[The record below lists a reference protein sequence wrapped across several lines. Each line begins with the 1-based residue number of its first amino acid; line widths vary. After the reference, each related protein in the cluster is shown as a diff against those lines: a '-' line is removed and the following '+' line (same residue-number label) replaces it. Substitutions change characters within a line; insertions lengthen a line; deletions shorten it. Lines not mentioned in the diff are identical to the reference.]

1 MTYYDAAKK
10 VLEQSDVPMKV
21 DEIWEKACELGYDK
35 EIKETGKKKNSDY
48 QMSKTPTYSLSSS
61 IYTDIK
67 YNPDTTIFVK
77 VGKGKFFLKDKI
89 NNSNQNLINEINN
102 LSEEED
108 VEEVTEN
115 TITNRKILEE
125 DLHIPLTK
133 YLYSM
138 KIYSKTINANATDV
152 NLKGK
157 MKWGTPDIVAV
168 TFKDYINKSVLE
180 LFNHINLPTTE
191 LYAYELKLKLTLGSL
206 TEYYFQALS
215 NSGWANESWLV
226 AMEIDEN
233 NYDELMEEIKRLNQ
247 SFGVGVIKLDY
258 NNPEDSEILFSAKKR
273 NYLDI
278 DTMHKLCYNRQFQ
291 DFINDVNEI
300 LEAKDKSKNH
310 IISSLIN
317 SGRFNNSN

>member
-35 EIKETGKKKNSDY
+35 IIAETLNGK
-48 QMSKTPTYSLSSS
+48 MSKTPIASLASV
-61 IYTDIK
+61 IYVDIK
-67 YNPDTTIFVK
+67 YNPTSTIFTK
-77 VGKGKFFLKDKI
+77 VGKGKFLLKSKI
-89 NNSNQNLINEINN
+89 NSSNQNLINEIND
-102 LSEEED
+102 LIEEED
-108 VEEVTEN
+108 TEESSEN
-115 TITNRKILEE
+115 TITNKKILEE

-138 KIYSKTINANATDV
+138 KIYSKTINANATDI

-191 LYAYELKLKLTLGSL
+191 IYAYELKLKLTLGSL

-215 NSGWANESWLV
+215 NSGWANEAWLV

-233 NYDELMEEIKRLNQ
+233 NYDELMEKIKRLNQ
-247 SFGVGVIKLDY
+247 SFGVGIIKLNY
-258 NNPEDSEILFSAKKR
+258 YNPEDSEILFSAKK
-273 NYLDI
+273 
-278 DTMHKLCYNRQFQ
+278 
-291 DFINDVNEI
+291 EI
-300 LEAKDKSKNH
+300 
-310 IISSLIN
+310 I
-317 SGRFNNSN
+317 

>member
-35 EIKETGKKKNSDY
+35 IIAETLNGK
-48 QMSKTPTYSLSSS
+48 MSKTPIASLGAK

-67 YNPDTTIFVK
+67 FNPDTTIFTK
-77 VGKGKFFLKDKI
+77 VGKGKFLLKSKI
-89 NNSNQNLINEINN
+89 NSSNQNLINEIND

-215 NSGWANESWLV
+215 NSGWANEAWLV

-247 SFGVGVIKLDY
+247 SFGVGIIKLNY
-258 NNPEDSEILFSAKKR
+258 YNPEDSEILFSAKKR
-273 NYLDI
+273 NNLDI

-317 SGRFNNSN
+317 SKRFNNPN

>member
-10 VLEQSDVPMKV
+10 VLEQSDVPMHYKDIWNKV
-21 DEIWEKACELGYDK
+21 IELGYDK
-35 EIKETGKKKNSDY
+35 EIEQLSNFNRLTPWSSLA
-48 QMSKTPTYSLSSS
+48 SKIYS
-61 IYTDIK
+61 DIK
-67 YNPDTTIFVK
+67 FNPDTTIFIK
-77 VGKGKFFLKDKI
+77 VGKGKFFLKSKI
-89 NNSNQNLINEINN
+89 NNSNQNIINEIDN
-102 LSEEED
+102 SEEET
-108 VEEVTEN
+108 EYIIEN
-115 TITNRKILEE
+115 TITNKKILEE

-138 KIYSKTINANATDV
+138 KIYSKTINANATDI

-191 LYAYELKLKLTLGSL
+191 LYAYELKLKLTLGTL

-215 NSGWANESWLV
+215 NSGWANEAWLV

-258 NNPEDSEILFSAKKR
+258 DNPEDSEILFSAKKR

-317 SGRFNNSN
+317 SGRFNKPN

>member
-35 EIKETGKKKNSDY
+35 IIAETLNGK
-48 QMSKTPTYSLSSS
+48 MSKTPIASLGAK

-67 YNPDTTIFVK
+67 FNPDTTIFIK
-77 VGKGKFFLKDKI
+77 VGKGKFLLKSKI
-89 NNSNQNLINEINN
+89 NYSNQNLINEINN

-108 VEEVTEN
+108 TEDIIEN
-115 TITNRKILEE
+115 TITNKKILEE

-152 NLKGK
+152 TLKGK

-191 LYAYELKLKLTLGSL
+191 LYAYELKLKLTLRSL

-215 NSGWANESWLV
+215 NSGWANEAWLV

-300 LEAKDKSKNH
+300 LDAKDKSKSH
-310 IISSLIN
+310 IISSLVN
-317 SGRFNNSN
+317 SSRFNNPN

>member
-10 VLEQSDVPMKV
+10 VLEQSDVPMRLN
-21 DEIWEKACELGYDK
+21 EIWEKSCELGYDK
-35 EIKETGKKKNSDY
+35 QIEETGKKKNSDF
-48 QMSKTPTYSLSSS
+48 QMSKTPITSLASS

-77 VGKGKFFLKDKI
+77 VGRGEFFLKSKI
-89 NNSNQNLINEINN
+89 NSSNQNLINNTN
-102 LSEEED
+102 EED
-108 VEEVTEN
+108 TDDIIVN
-115 TITNRKILEE
+115 NSANKKILEE

-157 MKWGTPDIVAV
+157 MKWGTPDIIAV
-168 TFKDYINKSVLE
+168 TFKDYINKSVLK
-180 LFNHINLPTTE
+180 LFNYINLPTTE
-191 LYAYELKLKLTLGSL
+191 LYAYELKLKLTLGNL

-215 NSGWANESWLV
+215 NSGWANEAWLV
-226 AMEIDEN
+226 AMEINEN
-233 NYDELMEEIKRLNQ
+233 DIDLMEEIKRLNQ
-247 SFGVGVIKLDY
+247 SFGVGIIRLDY

-273 NYLDI
+273 NDLDI
-278 DTMHKLCYNRQFQ
+278 DTMHKLCNNRQFQ

-317 SGRFNNSN
+317 SKRFNNPK

>member
-35 EIKETGKKKNSDY
+35 IIAETLNGK
-48 QMSKTPTYSLSSS
+48 MSKTPIASLGAK

-67 YNPDTTIFVK
+67 FNPDTTIFTK
-77 VGKGKFFLKDKI
+77 VGKGKFLLQSKI
-89 NNSNQNLINEINN
+89 NSSNQNLINEIND

-108 VEEVTEN
+108 TEESSEN
-115 TITNRKILEE
+115 TITNKKILEK

-138 KIYSKTINANATDV
+138 KIYSKTINANATDI

-191 LYAYELKLKLTLGSL
+191 IYAYELKLKLTLGSL

-215 NSGWANESWLV
+215 NSGWANEAWLV

-247 SFGVGVIKLDY
+247 SFGVCIIKLNY
-258 NNPEDSEILFSAKKR
+258 YNPEDSEILFSAKKR
-273 NYLDI
+273 NDLDI
-278 DTMHKLCYNRQFQ
+278 DTMHKLCNNRQFQ
-291 DFINDVNEI
+291 DFIDDVNK
-300 LEAKDKSKNH
+300 L
-310 IISSLIN
+310 
-317 SGRFNNSN
+317 

>member
-35 EIKETGKKKNSDY
+35 IIAETLNGK
-48 QMSKTPTYSLSSS
+48 MSKTPIASLGAK

-67 YNPDTTIFVK
+67 FNPDTTIFVK
-77 VGKGKFFLKDKI
+77 VGKGKFLLKSKI
-89 NNSNQNLINEINN
+89 NNSNESLINEINN
-102 LSEEED
+102 LSEED
-108 VEEVTEN
+108 DAEEVTEN
-115 TITNRKILEE
+115 TITNKKILEE

-138 KIYSKTINANATDV
+138 KIYSKTINANAADV

-215 NSGWANESWLV
+215 NSGWDNEAWLV

-317 SGRFNNSN
+317 SGRFNNPN

>member
-21 DEIWEKACELGYDK
+21 DDIWEKACELGYDK
-35 EIKETGKKKNSDY
+35 IIAETLNGK
-48 QMSKTPTYSLSSS
+48 MSKTPIASLGAK

-77 VGKGKFFLKDKI
+77 VGRGEFLLKSKI
-89 NNSNQNLINEINN
+89 NSSNQNLINEINAAAD
-102 LSEEED
+102 EED
-108 VEEVTEN
+108 TDDIIVN
-115 TITNRKILEE
+115 NSTNKKILEE

-191 LYAYELKLKLTLGSL
+191 LYAYELKLKLTLGTL

-215 NSGWANESWLV
+215 NSGWANEAWLV

-233 NYDELMEEIKRLNQ
+233 DIELIEEIKRLNQ
-247 SFGVGVIKLDY
+247 SFGVGVIKLNYDS
-258 NNPEDSEILFSAKKR
+258 PEDSEILFSAKKR
-273 NYLDI
+273 NNLDI
-278 DTMHKLCYNRQFQ
+278 DTMHKLCNNRQFQ

-317 SGRFNNSN
+317 SGRFNNPN

>member
-21 DEIWEKACELGYDK
+21 NEIWEKACELGYDK
-35 EIKETGKKKNSDY
+35 IIAETLNGK
-48 QMSKTPTYSLSSS
+48 MSKTPISSLGSV
-61 IYTDIK
+61 IYVDIK
-67 YNPDTTIFVK
+67 YNANSTIFIK
-77 VGKGKFFLKDKI
+77 TGKGKFFLKSKI
-89 NNSNQNLINEINN
+89 NNSNQNIINEIDN
-102 LSEEED
+102 SEEE
-108 VEEVTEN
+108 TEDIIEN
-115 TITNRKILEE
+115 AITNKKILEE

-138 KIYSKTINANATDV
+138 KIYSKTINANATDI

-191 LYAYELKLKLTLGSL
+191 LYAYELKLKLTLGTL

-215 NSGWANESWLV
+215 NSGWANEAWLV

-258 NNPEDSEILFSAKKR
+258 DNPEDSEILFSAKKR

-317 SGRFNNSN
+317 SGRFNKPN

>member
-1 MTYYDAAKK
+1 MTYYDVAKII
-10 VLEQSDVPMKV
+10 LEQSNVPMRL
-21 DEIWEKACELGYDK
+21 DEIWDKAVKLGYDQK
-35 EIKETGKKKNSDY
+35 IAEAANGK
-48 QMSKTPTYSLSSS
+48 MSKTPISSLGAK

-77 VGKGKFFLKDKI
+77 VGRGKFFLKSKI
-89 NNSNQNLINEINN
+89 NSSNQNLINNN
-102 LSEEED
+102 TNEEED
-108 VEEVTEN
+108 TDDIIEN
-115 TITNRKILEE
+115 NSTNKKILEE

-133 YLYSM
+133 YLHSM

-191 LYAYELKLKLTLGSL
+191 LYAYELKLKLTLSNL

-215 NSGWANESWLV
+215 NSGWANEAWLV
-226 AMEIDEN
+226 AMEIYEN
-233 NYDELMEEIKRLNQ
+233 DIDLMEEIKRLNQ
-247 SFGVGVIKLDY
+247 AFGVGIIRLDY

-273 NYLDI
+273 NDLDI
-278 DTMHKLCYNRQFQ
+278 DTMDKLCNNRQFQ

-300 LEAKDKSKNH
+300 LDAKDKSKDH
-310 IISSLIN
+310 IISSLI
-317 SGRFNNSN
+317 SKGRFNNPN

>member
-10 VLEQSDVPMKV
+10 VLEQSDVTMKV

-35 EIKETGKKKNSDY
+35 IIAETLNGK
-48 QMSKTPTYSLSSS
+48 MSKTPIASLGAK

-67 YNPDTTIFVK
+67 FNPDTTIFTK
-77 VGKGKFFLKDKI
+77 VGKGKFLLKSKI
-89 NNSNQNLINEINN
+89 NSSNQNLINEIND

-108 VEEVTEN
+108 TEESSEN
-115 TITNRKILEE
+115 TITNKKILEE

-157 MKWGTPDIVAV
+157 MKWGTPDIIAV
-168 TFKDYINKSVLE
+168 TFKDYINKSVLK
-180 LFNHINLPTTE
+180 LFNYINLPTTE
-191 LYAYELKLKLTLGSL
+191 LYAYELKLKLTLGNL

-215 NSGWANESWLV
+215 NSGWANEAWLV
-226 AMEIDEN
+226 AMEINEN
-233 NYDELMEEIKRLNQ
+233 DIDLMEEIKRLNQ
-247 SFGVGVIKLDY
+247 SFGVGIIRLDY

-273 NYLDI
+273 NDLDI
-278 DTMHKLCYNRQFQ
+278 DTMHKLCNNRQFQ
-291 DFINDVNEI
+291 DFIDDVNK
-300 LEAKDKSKNH
+300 LLKHDNDDRGVFMNG
-310 IISSLIN
+310 LIN
-317 SGRFNNSN
+317 DGRFNNPN

>member
-1 MTYYDAAKK
+1 MTYYEAAKK
-10 VLEQSDVPMKV
+10 VLEQSDVPMNLN
-21 DEIWEKACELGYDK
+21 EIWKKACELNYDK
-35 EIKETGKKKNSDY
+35 EIEETGKKKNANF
-48 QMSKTPTYSLSSS
+48 QMSKTPSYSLSSS
-61 IYTDIK
+61 IYMDIK

-77 VGKGKFFLKDKI
+77 VGRGKFFLKDKI

-108 VEEVTEN
+108 TDEIVNSTM
-115 TITNRKILEE
+115 TNKKILEE
-125 DLHIPLTK
+125 DLHAPLTK

-138 KIYSKTINANATDV
+138 KIYSKTINANATNV
-152 NLKGK
+152 SLKGK
-157 MKWGTPDIVAV
+157 MKWGTPDIAAV

-191 LYAYELKLKLTLGSL
+191 IYAYELKLKLTLGSL

-215 NSGWANESWLV
+215 NSGWANEAWLV
-226 AMEIDEN
+226 AMEIDESD
-233 NYDELMEEIKRLNQ
+233 YELMEEIKRLNQ
-247 SFGVGVIKLDY
+247 SFGVGIIKLNYD
-258 NNPEDSEILFSAKKR
+258 NPEDSEILFSAEKR

-278 DTMHKLCYNRQFQ
+278 DTMHKLCDNRQFQ

-317 SGRFNNSN
+317 NGRFNNPN

>member
-10 VLEQSDVPMKV
+10 VLEQSDVPMRLN
-21 DEIWEKACELGYDK
+21 EIWEKSCELGYDK
-35 EIKETGKKKNSDY
+35 QIEETGKKKNSDF
-48 QMSKTPTYSLSSS
+48 QMSKTPITSLASS

-77 VGKGKFFLKDKI
+77 VGRGEFFLKSKI
-89 NNSNQNLINEINN
+89 NSSNQNLINNTN
-102 LSEEED
+102 EED
-108 VEEVTEN
+108 TDDIIVN
-115 TITNRKILEE
+115 NSANKKILEE

-157 MKWGTPDIVAV
+157 MKWGTPDIIAV
-168 TFKDYINKSVLE
+168 TFKDYINKSVLK

-191 LYAYELKLKLTLGSL
+191 IYAYELKLKLTLGNL

-215 NSGWANESWLV
+215 NSGWANEAWLV
-226 AMEIDEN
+226 AMEINEN
-233 NYDELMEEIKRLNQ
+233 DIDLMEEIKRLNQ
-247 SFGVGVIKLDY
+247 SFGVGIIRLDY

-273 NYLDI
+273 NNLDI

-317 SGRFNNSN
+317 SKRFNNPN

>member
-21 DEIWEKACELGYDK
+21 DEIWEKACEKGYDK
-35 EIKETGKKKNSDY
+35 IIAETLNGK
-48 QMSKTPTYSLSSS
+48 MSKTPIASLGAK

-67 YNPDTTIFVK
+67 FNPDTTIFVK
-77 VGKGKFFLKDKI
+77 VGRGQFFLKSKI
-89 NNSNQNLINEINN
+89 NNTNESLINEINN

-108 VEEVTEN
+108 TEEIIEN
-115 TITNRKILEE
+115 TTANKKILEE

-138 KIYSKTINANATDV
+138 KIYSKTINANAANTS
-152 NLKGK
+152 LKGK

-168 TFKDYINKSVLE
+168 TFKDYINKSVLK
-180 LFNHINLPTTE
+180 LFDYINLPTIE

-206 TEYYFQALS
+206 TKCYFQALS
-215 NSGWANESWLV
+215 NSGWANEAWLV

-233 NYDELMEEIKRLNQ
+233 DIDLMEEIKRLNQ
-247 SFGVGVIKLDY
+247 SFGVGIIKLNYD
-258 NNPEDSEILFSAKKR
+258 NPEDSEILFSAKKR

-278 DTMHKLCYNRQFQ
+278 DTMHKLCYNKEFQ
-291 DFINDVNEI
+291 AFINDINDI
-300 LEAKDKSKNH
+300 LDPKDKSENH
-310 IISSLIN
+310 IISNLIN
-317 SGRFNNSN
+317 SGRFNNPN

>member
-1 MTYYDAAKK
+1 MDCFKIEENKGLIRYLN
-10 VLEQSDVPMKV
+10 VLPSQQAVDVYV
-21 DEIWEKACELGYDK
+21 DNKLL
-35 EIKETGKKKNSDY
+35 
-48 QMSKTPTYSLSSS
+48 YS
-61 IYTDIK
+61 DIK

-77 VGKGKFFLKDKI
+77 AGRGQFFLKSKI
-89 NNSNQNLINEINN
+89 NNSNQSLINEINN
-102 LSEEED
+102 LSEEESED
-108 VEEVTEN
+108 IIEN
-115 TITNRKILEE
+115 TITNKNILEE

-157 MKWGTPDIVAV
+157 MKWSTPDIVAV

-180 LFNHINLPTTE
+180 LFNHINVPTTE

-215 NSGWANESWLV
+215 NSGWANEAWLA

-233 NYDELMEEIKRLNQ
+233 NYDELMEEMKRLNQ
-247 SFGVGVIKLDY
+247 SFGVGVIKLNY
-258 NNPEDSEILFSAKKR
+258 YNPEDSEILFSAKKR
-273 NYLDI
+273 NNLDI
-278 DTMHKLCYNRQFQ
+278 DTMNKLCNNRQFQ

-317 SGRFNNSN
+317 SGRFNNPNNKKK

>member
-10 VLEQSDVPMKV
+10 VLEQSDVPMKT
-21 DEIWEKACELGYDK
+21 DEIWQKAIELGYDK
-35 EIKETGKKKNSDY
+35 IIAETLNGK
-48 QMSKTPTYSLSSS
+48 MSKTPIARLGSV
-61 IYTDIK
+61 IYTNIK
-67 YNPDTTIFVK
+67 YNPDTTIFIK
-77 VGKGKFFLKDKI
+77 VGRGKFFLKSKI
-89 NNSNQNLINEINN
+89 NSSNQNLINENAAN
-102 LSEEED
+102 DDTED
-108 VEEVTEN
+108 IIES
-115 TITNRKILEE
+115 TNKKILEE
-125 DLHIPLTK
+125 DLHTPLTK

-157 MKWGTPDIVAV
+157 MKWGTPDIVGV

-191 LYAYELKLKLTLGSL
+191 IYAYELKLKLTLGSL

-215 NSGWANESWLV
+215 NSGWANEAWLA

-233 NYDELMEEIKRLNQ
+233 DIDLMEEMKRLNQ
-247 SFGVGVIKLDY
+247 SFGVGIIKLNYD
-258 NNPEDSEILFSAKKR
+258 NPEDSEILFSAQKR

-291 DFINDVNEI
+291 DFINDINEI
-300 LEAKDKSKNH
+300 FNNMGAKNH
-310 IISSLIN
+310 IISSFIN
-317 SGRFNNSN
+317 NGRFNNPN

>member
-35 EIKETGKKKNSDY
+35 IIAETLNGK
-48 QMSKTPTYSLSSS
+48 MSKTPIASLASV
-61 IYTDIK
+61 IYVDIK
-67 YNPDTTIFVK
+67 YNPTSTIFTK
-77 VGKGKFFLKDKI
+77 VGKGKFLLKNKI
-89 NNSNQNLINEINN
+89 NSSNQNLINEIND

-108 VEEVTEN
+108 TEESSEN
-115 TITNRKILEE
+115 TVTNKKILEE

-138 KIYSKTINANATDV
+138 KIYSKTINANATDI

-191 LYAYELKLKLTLGSL
+191 IYAYELKLKLTLSNL

-215 NSGWANESWLV
+215 NSGWANEAWLV
-226 AMEIDEN
+226 AMNIDEN
-233 NYDELMEEIKRLNQ
+233 NYDELMEEMKRLNQ
-247 SFGVGVIKLDY
+247 SFGVGIIKLNY
-258 NNPEDSEILFSAKKR
+258 YNPEDSEILFSAKKR
-273 NYLDI
+273 NNLDI

-317 SGRFNNSN
+317 SKRFNNPK

>member
-35 EIKETGKKKNSDY
+35 IIAETLNGKI
-48 QMSKTPTYSLSSS
+48 SKTPIASLASV
-61 IYTDIK
+61 IYVDIK
-67 YNPDTTIFVK
+67 YNPTSTIFTK
-77 VGKGKFFLKDKI
+77 VGKGKFLLKSKI
-89 NNSNQNLINEINN
+89 NSSNQNLINEIND

-108 VEEVTEN
+108 TEESSEN
-115 TITNRKILEE
+115 IITNKKILEE

-157 MKWGTPDIVAV
+157 MKWGTPDIIAV
-168 TFKDYINKSVLE
+168 TFKDYINKSVLK
-180 LFNHINLPTTE
+180 LFNYINLPTTE
-191 LYAYELKLKLTLGSL
+191 LYAYELKLKLTLGNL

-215 NSGWANESWLV
+215 NSGWANEAWLV
-226 AMEIDEN
+226 AMEINEN
-233 NYDELMEEIKRLNQ
+233 DIDLMEEIKRLNQ
-247 SFGVGVIKLDY
+247 SFGVGIIRLDY

-273 NYLDI
+273 NDLDI
-278 DTMHKLCYNRQFQ
+278 DTMHKLCNNRQFQ
-291 DFINDVNEI
+291 DFIDDVNK
-300 LEAKDKSKNH
+300 LLKHDNDDRGVFMNG
-310 IISSLIN
+310 LIN
-317 SGRFNNSN
+317 DGRFNNPN

>member
-10 VLEQSDVPMKV
+10 VLEQSDVPMKT
-21 DEIWEKACELGYDK
+21 DEIWQKAIELGYDK
-35 EIKETGKKKNSDY
+35 IIAETLNGK
-48 QMSKTPTYSLSSS
+48 MSKTPIARLGAV
-61 IYTDIK
+61 IYTNIK
-67 YNPDTTIFVK
+67 YNPDTTIFIK
-77 VGKGKFFLKDKI
+77 VGRGKFFLKSKI
-89 NNSNQNLINEINN
+89 NSSNQNLINENAAN
-102 LSEEED
+102 DDTED
-108 VEEVTEN
+108 IIES
-115 TITNRKILEE
+115 TNKKILEE
-125 DLHIPLTK
+125 DLHTPLTK

-157 MKWGTPDIVAV
+157 MKWGTPDIVGV

-191 LYAYELKLKLTLGSL
+191 IYAYELKLKLTLGSL

-215 NSGWANESWLV
+215 NSGWANEAWLA

-233 NYDELMEEIKRLNQ
+233 DIDLMEEMKRLNQ
-247 SFGVGVIKLDY
+247 SFGVGIIKLNYD
-258 NNPEDSEILFSAKKR
+258 NPEDSEILFSAQKR

-291 DFINDVNEI
+291 DFINDINEI
-300 LEAKDKSKNH
+300 FNNMGAKNH
-310 IISSLIN
+310 IISSFIN
-317 SGRFNNSN
+317 NGRFNNPN

>member
-10 VLEQSDVPMKV
+10 VLEQSDVPMKI
-21 DEIWEKACELGYDK
+21 DEIWKKACELGYYK
-35 EIKETGKKKNSDY
+35 EIEETGKQNNPDF
-48 QMSKTPTYSLSSS
+48 QMSKTPKDSLSSK

-67 YNPDTTIFVK
+67 FNPDTTIFVK

-89 NNSNQNLINEINN
+89 NNSNQSLINEINN

-108 VEEVTEN
+108 TEEIIEN
-115 TITNRKILEE
+115 TTSNKKILEE

-138 KIYSKTINANATDV
+138 KIYSKTINANAADV

-191 LYAYELKLKLTLGSL
+191 LYAYELKLKLTLATL

-215 NSGWANESWLV
+215 NSGWANEAWLV

-233 NYDELMEEIKRLNQ
+233 DIDLMEEIKRLNQ
-247 SFGVGVIKLDY
+247 SFGVGIIKLNYD
-258 NNPEDSEILFSAKKR
+258 NPEDSEILFSAKKR

-278 DTMHKLCYNRQFQ
+278 DTIDKLCKNKQFEL
-291 DFINDVNEI
+291 FIKDVNK
-300 LEAKDKSKNH
+300 LLKHDNDDRYVFMNG
-310 IISSLIN
+310 LIN
-317 SGRFNNSN
+317 NGRFNNPN

>member
-10 VLEQSDVPMKV
+10 VLEQSDVPMRLN
-21 DEIWEKACELGYDK
+21 EIWEKSCELGYDK
-35 EIKETGKKKNSDY
+35 QIEETGKKKNSDF
-48 QMSKTPTYSLSSS
+48 QMSKTPITSLASS

-77 VGKGKFFLKDKI
+77 VGRGEFFLKSKI
-89 NNSNQNLINEINN
+89 NSSNQNLINNTN
-102 LSEEED
+102 EED
-108 VEEVTEN
+108 TDDIIVN
-115 TITNRKILEE
+115 NSANKKILEE

-157 MKWGTPDIVAV
+157 MKWGTPDIIAV
-168 TFKDYINKSVLE
+168 TFKDYINKSVLK
-180 LFNHINLPTTE
+180 LFNYINLPTTE
-191 LYAYELKLKLTLGSL
+191 LYAYELKLKLTLGNL

-215 NSGWANESWLV
+215 NSGWANEAWLV
-226 AMEIDEN
+226 AMEINEN
-233 NYDELMEEIKRLNQ
+233 DIDLMEEIKRLNQ
-247 SFGVGVIKLDY
+247 SFGVGIIRLDY

-273 NYLDI
+273 NDLDI
-278 DTMHKLCYNRQFQ
+278 DTMHKLCNNRQFQ
-291 DFINDVNEI
+291 DFIDDVNEI

-317 SGRFNNSN
+317 SKRFNNPN

>member
-10 VLEQSDVPMKV
+10 VLEQSDVPMRLN
-21 DEIWEKACELGYDK
+21 EIWEKSCELGYDK
-35 EIKETGKKKNSDY
+35 QIEETGKKKNSDF
-48 QMSKTPTYSLSSS
+48 QMSKTPITSLASS

-77 VGKGKFFLKDKI
+77 VGRGEFFLKSKI
-89 NNSNQNLINEINN
+89 NSSNQNLINNTN
-102 LSEEED
+102 EED
-108 VEEVTEN
+108 TDDIIVN
-115 TITNRKILEE
+115 NSANKKILEE

-138 KIYSKTINANATDV
+138 KIYSKTINANATDI

-191 LYAYELKLKLTLGSL
+191 IYAYELKLKLTLGTL

-215 NSGWANESWLV
+215 NSGWANEAWLV

-233 NYDELMEEIKRLNQ
+233 NYDELNGRNKKIKSVFWRRYNK
-247 SFGVGVIKLDY
+247 IKL
-258 NNPEDSEILFSAKKR
+258 L
-273 NYLDI
+273 
-278 DTMHKLCYNRQFQ
+278 
-291 DFINDVNEI
+291 
-300 LEAKDKSKNH
+300 
-310 IISSLIN
+310 
-317 SGRFNNSN
+317 

>member
-35 EIKETGKKKNSDY
+35 IIAETLNGK
-48 QMSKTPTYSLSSS
+48 MSKTPIASLGAK

-67 YNPDTTIFVK
+67 FNPDTTIFVK
-77 VGKGKFFLKDKI
+77 VGKGKFLLKSKI
-89 NNSNQNLINEINN
+89 NNSNQNIINEINN
-102 LSEEED
+102 LNEEEET
-108 VEEVTEN
+108 EEIIEN
-115 TITNRKILEE
+115 TATNKKILEE

-138 KIYSKTINANATDV
+138 KIYSKTINANATDI

-215 NSGWANESWLV
+215 NSGWANEAWLV

-233 NYDELMEEIKRLNQ
+233 DIDLIEEIKRLNQ

-317 SGRFNNSN
+317 SGRLNNPH

>member
-10 VLEQSDVPMKV
+10 VLEQSDVPMHYKDIWNKV
-21 DEIWEKACELGYDK
+21 IELGYDK
-35 EIKETGKKKNSDY
+35 EIEQLSNFNRLTPWSSLA
-48 QMSKTPTYSLSSS
+48 SKIYS
-61 IYTDIK
+61 DIK
-67 YNPDTTIFVK
+67 FNPDTTIFIK
-77 VGKGKFFLKDKI
+77 VGKGKFFLKSKI
-89 NNSNQNLINEINN
+89 NNSNQNIINEIDN
-102 LSEEED
+102 SEEETED
-108 VEEVTEN
+108 IIEN
-115 TITNRKILEE
+115 TITNKKILEE

-138 KIYSKTINANATDV
+138 KIYSKTINANATDI

-191 LYAYELKLKLTLGSL
+191 LYAYELKLKLTLGTL

-215 NSGWANESWLV
+215 NSGWANEAWLV

-258 NNPEDSEILFSAKKR
+258 DNPEDSEILFSAKKR

-317 SGRFNNSN
+317 SGRFNKPN

>member
-35 EIKETGKKKNSDY
+35 IIAETLNGK
-48 QMSKTPTYSLSSS
+48 MSKTPIASLASV
-61 IYTDIK
+61 IYVDIK
-67 YNPDTTIFVK
+67 YNPTSTIFTK
-77 VGKGKFFLKDKI
+77 VGKGKFLLKNKI
-89 NNSNQNLINEINN
+89 NSSNQNLINEIND

-108 VEEVTEN
+108 TEESSEN
-115 TITNRKILEE
+115 TVTNKKILEE

-138 KIYSKTINANATDV
+138 KIYSKTINANATDI

-191 LYAYELKLKLTLGSL
+191 IYAYELKLKLPLGNV

-215 NSGWANESWLV
+215 NSGWANEAWLV
-226 AMEIDEN
+226 AMEINEN
-233 NYDELMEEIKRLNQ
+233 DIDLMEEIKRLNQ
-247 SFGVGVIKLDY
+247 SFGVGIIRLDY

-273 NYLDI
+273 NDLDI
-278 DTMHKLCYNRQFQ
+278 DTMHKLCNNRQFQ
-291 DFINDVNEI
+291 DFIDDVNK
-300 LEAKDKSKNH
+300 LLKHDNDDRGVFMNG
-310 IISSLIN
+310 LIN
-317 SGRFNNSN
+317 DGRFNNPN